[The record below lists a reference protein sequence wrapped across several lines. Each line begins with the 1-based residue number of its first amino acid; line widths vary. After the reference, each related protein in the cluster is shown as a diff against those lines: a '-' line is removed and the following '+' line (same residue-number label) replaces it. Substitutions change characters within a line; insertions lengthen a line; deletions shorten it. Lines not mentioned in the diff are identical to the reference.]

1 MASFTIASKGH
12 ERAAICL
19 DHLHVTYSDTS
30 HMLIYPHVEK
40 VLCILTRDQP
50 AISRIGMVRKDAI
63 MMPHDAS

>member
-40 VLCILTRDQP
+40 VLCILTRDP
-50 AISRIGMVRKDAI
+50 MLLAALEWCER
-63 MMPHDAS
+63 MPS